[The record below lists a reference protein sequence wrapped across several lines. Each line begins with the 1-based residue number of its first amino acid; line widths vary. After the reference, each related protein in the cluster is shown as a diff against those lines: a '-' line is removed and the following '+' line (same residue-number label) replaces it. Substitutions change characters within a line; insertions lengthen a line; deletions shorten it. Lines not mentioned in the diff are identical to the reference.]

1 MKYANVRLAWDVTLH
16 VPVSDLS
23 KVLDMLNKYPFVKD
37 EYENNEHY
45 LVLAKKDIRVDLND
59 LEPESCKRAEQTQL
73 KAA

>member
-45 LVLAKKDIRVDLND
+45 LVLEIG
-59 LEPESCKRAEQTQL
+59 RAHV
-73 KAA
+73 